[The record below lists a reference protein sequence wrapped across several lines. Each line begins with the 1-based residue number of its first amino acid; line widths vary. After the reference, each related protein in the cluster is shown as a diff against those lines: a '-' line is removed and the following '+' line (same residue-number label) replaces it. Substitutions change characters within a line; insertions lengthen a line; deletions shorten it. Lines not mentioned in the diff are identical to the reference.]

1 MSEITIRDP
10 EPEAEVEKEIEVKI
24 PERLVLEDQ
33 EGWLSLDDY
42 PYKIYYETCLK
53 TCDTVAG
60 RIDDITPARWE
71 LTPDSN
77 RKSRSVSIWLHES
90 IPVDFRDIVMF
101 HELLEAELNLW
112 RGLNEEDA
120 HNRAETETQQ
130 YAEKNLGEEDLKK
143 YNQWIK
149 KLDARQ
155 KKANK
160 Q

>member
-1 MSEITIRDP
+1 
-10 EPEAEVEKEIEVKI
+10 
-24 PERLVLEDQ
+24 
-33 EGWLSLDDY
+33 
-42 PYKIYYETCLK
+42 
-53 TCDTVAG
+53 
-60 RIDDITPARWE
+60 
-71 LTPDSN
+71 
-77 RKSRSVSIWLHES
+77 
-90 IPVDFRDIVMF
+90 MF